1 MCYWYTCHTNNPNLF
16 SIETRPVMNILLK
29 EVKKEKIFEDI
40 VKQLRK
46 LIKTGAIKTGYKL
59 PSERHLAQS
68 FRVSRASVREAI
80 RALESANLVNTRVG
94 NGTYVV
100 ANCVEDLAEPLATV
114 MVGGRESL
122 MEIFAVRKMI
132 EPNIAFLVAKKAT
145 ADEVLQL
152 KEILIRQKKNMGD
165 ANLLTKTDYSFHL
178 LLAKIAK
185 SGVFLKVYSTLE
197 ELINQ
202 TREDFLQ
209 DGDRPQISVQGHDEI
224 VWAIEK
230 RDPVLAKRAMLRHL
244 RNIERESLRASRK
257 S

>member
-1 MCYWYTCHTNNPNLF
+1 MNL
-16 SIETRPVMNILLK
+16 LLK
-29 EVKKEKIFEDI
+29 EIKKEKIFEDI
-40 VKQLRK
+40 VKQIHK
-46 LIKTGAIKTGYKL
+46 LIKTGAIKTGDKL
-59 PSERHLAQS
+59 PPERDLAQS

-80 RALESANLVNTRVG
+80 RALESAKLVDTRVG

-100 ANCVEDLAEPLATV
+100 VNSVESLAEPLATV

-152 KEILIRQKKNMGD
+152 KKILICQKKNIGD
-165 ANLLTKTDYSFHL
+165 PTLLTKTDYSFHL

-185 SGVFLKVYSTLE
+185 SGVFLKVYNTLE

-202 TREDFLQ
+202 TREEFLQ
-209 DGDRPQISVQGHDEI
+209 EGDRPQISVQGHDEI
-224 VWAIEK
+224 LLAIEK
-230 RDPVLAKRAMLRHL
+230 GDPVLAKRAMSRHL
-244 RNIERESLRASRK
+244 RNIERESLKANRK